1 MLNNPERGIVHLPKL
16 LGGVVVGRRGKEP
29 DMTSVG
35 GRIATARQARGLTM
49 EALAKKIGVTKS
61 AISQWE
67 HGKIDNISAD
77 NLLKLAAAL
86 EVSPRWLWLWKDEK
100 GRPIPMGK
108 EFHLDPDE
116 SDLVETFKVL
126 EPDFR
131 DELLGDAHK
140 YLRLSAK
147 QQQPSRANPYPT
159 APKPKKPVR

>member
-1 MLNNPERGIVHLPKL
+1 MLNKGPREIVHLPKL
-16 LGGVVVGRRGKEP
+16 LAGVVVGRKGREP
-29 DMTSVG
+29 DMATVG
-35 GRIATARQARGLTM
+35 GRIAAARKASGLTM
-49 EALAKKIGVTKS
+49 EQLAARIGVSKS

-67 HGKIDNISAD
+67 RGRIDKLSAE
-77 NLLKLAAAL
+77 NLLKLAEAL
-86 EVSPRWLWLWKDEK
+86 EVSPRWIWLWKDSK
-100 GRPIPMGK
+100 GKTIPMGK
-108 EFHLDPDE
+108 EAHLEPDE

-147 QQQPSRANPYPT
+147 QQPSRTNPYPQ